1 MSESIYE
8 SHYYQLLHCK
18 YINILMR
25 TKDTVNLHNVV
36 TVIPIHSVHAQNV
49 LSLPL
54 SLFTHTSLKA
64 DHLQTLR
71 GCSFLKGLV
80 HEKWHHL
87 LTLKFQTC
95 ISFFLLLNTTDNIF
109 QNVGNQMLLVAIDF
123 HFICFSFL
131 WQSVATRNFL
141 VSTFFKGVI
150 GCKIHFTSSLN
161 INVCWKC
168 VYTSI
173 L

>member
-8 SHYYQLLHCK
+8 SHYYQRLHCK

-25 TKDTVNLHNVV
+25 TKVTVNLHNVV

-49 LSLPL
+49 LSHFQGLPL
-54 SLFTHTSLKA
+54 SLFTHVPEGRSPSNSKRLC
-64 DHLQTLR
+64 LEVVLR
-71 GCSFLKGLV
+71 GCAFLKGIV

-95 ISFFLLLNTTDNIF
+95 ISCFLLLNTTDNIF

-141 VSTFFKGVI
+141 VI
-150 GCKIHFTSSLN
+150 N
-161 INVCWKC
+161 I
-168 VYTSI
+168 